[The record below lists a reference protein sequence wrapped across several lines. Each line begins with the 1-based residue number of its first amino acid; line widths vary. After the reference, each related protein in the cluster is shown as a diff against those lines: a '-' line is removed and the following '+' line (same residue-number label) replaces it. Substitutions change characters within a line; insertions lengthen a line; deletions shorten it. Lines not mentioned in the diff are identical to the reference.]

1 MMHFPYKYISI
12 EGNIG
17 AGKTSLA
24 VKLSSEMK
32 SEIILEEFEENPF
45 LEKFYQD
52 PENYSLQVELS
63 FLLDRIN
70 QLNNFFYKKHPDD
83 LLTISD
89 YYIGKCL
96 IFSKNNLK
104 DDAYTLFCRLYD
116 ALIYNLPQPDMLIYL
131 NSNVSKLQSNIKKR
145 GREYEQSI
153 ADSYL
158 RNIEGLYLGF
168 LVNQRNIPTL
178 WIETNDKNFIENDE
192 YFNSIKEAIINFP
205 TKIEK
210 KLILR

>member
-1 MMHFPYKYISI
+1 MNFPYKYISI

-24 VKLSSEMK
+24 IKLSYEMK

-63 FLLDRIN
+63 FLLDRIK
-70 QLNNFFYKKHPDD
+70 QLNNYFYKKRPDEI
-83 LLTISD
+83 LTISD

-96 IFSKNNLK
+96 IFSRNNLK
-104 DDAYTLFCRLYD
+104 DDAYLLFCRLYE
-116 ALIYNLPQPDMLIYL
+116 ALIYNLPQPDMLVYL
-131 NSNVSKLQSNIKKR
+131 NSNINKLRSNIRKR
-145 GREYEQSI
+145 GRGYEQSI
-153 ADSYL
+153 PDSYL
-158 RNIEGLYLGF
+158 QNIEHLYMDF
-168 LVNQRNIPTL
+168 LVNQRNIPIL
-178 WIETNDKNFIENDE
+178 WIETNDKNFIENDD
-192 YFNSIKEAIINFP
+192 YFNSIKDAIYNFP

-210 KLILR
+210 KLILK

>member
-1 MMHFPYKYISI
+1 MQFPYKYISI

-24 VKLSSEMK
+24 LKLSAEMK

-52 PENYSLQVELS
+52 PDNYSLQVELS
-63 FLLDRIN
+63 FLLDRIK
-70 QLNNFFYKKHPDD
+70 QLNNFFYKKHPGDV
-83 LLTISD
+83 LTLSD

-96 IFSKNNLK
+96 IFSRNNLK
-104 DDAYTLFCRLYD
+104 DDAYKLFCRLYE

-131 NSNVSKLQSNIKKR
+131 NSNINKLRSNIIKR

-153 ADSYL
+153 PDTYL
-158 RNIEGLYLGF
+158 IDLERLYLDYQ
-168 LVNQRNIPTL
+168 VNQRNKPKL
-178 WIETNDKNFIENDE
+178 WNETNDKNFIENDY

-210 KLILR
+210 KLILK